1 VLALEELGI
10 PTANVSTIEFKGAAN
25 AQCKALGLP
34 QYEPVWVPHPVQPK
48 LPEEVRALAD
58 NVVEQVVA
66 KLLDHR
72 IQKAA

>member
-1 VLALEELGI
+1 M
-10 PTANVSTIEFKGAAN
+10 
-25 AQCKALGLP
+25 P

-58 NVVEQVVA
+58 QVVEQIVT

-72 IQKAA
+72 IQRAA